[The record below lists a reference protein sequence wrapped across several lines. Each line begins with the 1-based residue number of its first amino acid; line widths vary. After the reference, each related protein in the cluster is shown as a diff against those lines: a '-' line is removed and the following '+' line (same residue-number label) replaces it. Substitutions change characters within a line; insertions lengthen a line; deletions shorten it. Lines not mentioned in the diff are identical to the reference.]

1 MDADTRARRPPPIAA
16 ELPRPLRAR
25 IAADARAILR
35 LGAPLLV
42 NNLSVAVMSF
52 ADTVMAGHLGAT
64 ALASVA
70 IGFSYWNLFLMI
82 GLGTLMALSPLVAH
96 AYGAADEKRVG
107 TYARQAAWLVLAL
120 AVLLVAGLACVRPVL
135 RAIGTDPA
143 ALPDAVGYVR
153 AIACGMPAMLG
164 FLALR
169 YVSEGIGH
177 MRPIMYIAVLGF
189 VANVVGNWIFMYG
202 KLGAPPLGAIGTGV
216 SSAIVMWLMC
226 FAMLA
231 YVRRHRV
238 YRAFAIFAGF
248 ERPDPHRL
256 RELLALGLPICG
268 SVLSEGGLFVAA
280 GLIMG
285 TLGATIVA
293 AHQIALNYASF
304 MFMAPLAF
312 HSATTVHV
320 GHAVGRGDVHGARFA
335 GFVGIGLCGALM
347 VVSVL
352 VIVVANEGIARL
364 YTRDAA
370 VLQLAAGLLLM
381 AAIFQVSDGLQIG
394 AAGALRGFKDARV
407 PMWLNFVSYW
417 IVGFPL
423 AFGLGVVLGGGPVY
437 VWVGLI
443 AGLTACAIALNVRYR
458 VVSRAAVR
466 RAEFGSGAAAL

>member
-1 MDADTRARRPPPIAA
+1 MDADTRARPPRRLHDRTA
-16 ELPRPLRAR
+16 PLRAR
-25 IAADARAILR
+25 VVADARAILR

-42 NNLSVAVMSF
+42 NNLSVAGMSF
-52 ADTVMAGHLGAT
+52 ADTVMAGHLGAQ
-64 ALASVA
+64 ALGSVA
-70 IGFSYWNLFLMI
+70 VGFSYWNLFLMI

-107 TYARQAAWLVLAL
+107 VYARQAAWLALAL
-120 AVLLVAGLACVRPVL
+120 SVLLVAGLACAGPVL
-135 RAIGTDPA
+135 RAIGIDA
-143 ALPDAVGYVR
+143 AVLPDAVGYVH
-153 AIACGMPAMLG
+153 AIAFGMPAMLG
-164 FLALR
+164 FLGLR

-177 MRPIMYIAVLGF
+177 TRPIMYIAVLGL
-189 VANVVGNWIFMYG
+189 VANCLGNWIFMYG
-202 KLGAPPLGAIGTGV
+202 KLGMPALGAVGTGV
-216 SSAIVMWLMC
+216 SSAIVMWSMF
-226 FAMLA
+226 FAMLW

-238 YRAFAIFAGF
+238 YRPFAIFARF
-248 ERPDPHRL
+248 ERPDPKRL
-256 RELLALGLPICG
+256 REILALGLPICG

-320 GHAVGRGDVHGARFA
+320 GHAVGRGDPRAARFA

-347 VVSVL
+347 LVSAL
-352 VIVVANEGIARL
+352 VIVVANEGIAEL

-370 VLQLAAGLLLM
+370 VLQIAAGLLLM

-407 PMWLNFVSYW
+407 PMLLNLVSYW
-417 IVGFPL
+417 GLGFPL
-423 AFGLGVVLGGGPVY
+423 AFGLGVVMGGGPVY

-443 AGLTACAIALNVRYR
+443 AGLTACAIALNLRYR
-458 VVSRAAVR
+458 AVSSAAVR
-466 RAEFGSGAAAL
+466 RTEFGAAAPAI